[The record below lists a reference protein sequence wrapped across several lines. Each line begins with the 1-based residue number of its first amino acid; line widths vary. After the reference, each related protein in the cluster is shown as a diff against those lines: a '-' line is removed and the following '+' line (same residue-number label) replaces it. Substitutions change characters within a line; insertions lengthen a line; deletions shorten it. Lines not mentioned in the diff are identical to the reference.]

1 MNLAIF
7 QIGHFILSIVNIRIR
22 IKNKNKILIQSTYK
36 ILSES
41 NNLTITS
48 RENKKGHGKWQGR
61 AGEGR
66 GLGGAGR
73 ARRQGGRGGGVTGRV
88 QLSKSM
94 FFLIRSIFCVAF
106 PIIKAVRWSLIRAN
120 TEW

>member
-1 MNLAIF
+1 M
-7 QIGHFILSIVNIRIR
+7 
-22 IKNKNKILIQSTYK
+22 
-36 ILSES
+36 
-41 NNLTITS
+41 
-48 RENKKGHGKWQGR
+48 ENGRGGQGIGR
-61 AGEGR
+61 AGGR
-66 GLGGAGR
+66 GAGR
-73 ARRQGGRGGGVTGRV
+73 GRGGLGARAGGGVTGRV

>member
-1 MNLAIF
+1 M
-7 QIGHFILSIVNIRIR
+7 
-22 IKNKNKILIQSTYK
+22 
-36 ILSES
+36 
-41 NNLTITS
+41 
-48 RENKKGHGKWQGR
+48 ENGRGGQGIGR
-61 AGEGR
+61 AGGR
-66 GLGGAGR
+66 GAGR
-73 ARRQGGRGGGVTGRV
+73 GRGGLGARAGGGGGVTGRV

>member
-1 MNLAIF
+1 M
-7 QIGHFILSIVNIRIR
+7 
-22 IKNKNKILIQSTYK
+22 
-36 ILSES
+36 
-41 NNLTITS
+41 
-48 RENKKGHGKWQGR
+48 

-66 GLGGAGR
+66 GRAGGRGAGGWEGQGR
-73 ARRQGGRGGGVTGRV
+73 ARRQGGGGGVTGRV

-120 TEW
+120 TEWYIIYLTLNYATLRYIRFRYVA